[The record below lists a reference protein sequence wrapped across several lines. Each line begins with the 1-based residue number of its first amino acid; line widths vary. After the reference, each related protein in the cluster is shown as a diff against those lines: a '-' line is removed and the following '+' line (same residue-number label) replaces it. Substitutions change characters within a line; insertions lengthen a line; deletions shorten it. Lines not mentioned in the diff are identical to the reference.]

1 MLQIKMYRLI
11 SVSGFDMS
19 VRLFFLFSGLV
30 FASILN
36 AQEYK
41 TSMGLRAGLPVG
53 ITARHFLNKEYA
65 VEGILA
71 SRWGGFVM
79 MGCLEREYCN
89 RDYPGFGWFWGGGI
103 HLGIWN
109 EGYNPRLRHGYSG
122 AAAGIDGIAGIE
134 YTFDELPL
142 EISVDVV
149 PSVNLAGSAG
159 WGGINGALSI
169 RYVF

>member
-1 MLQIKMYRLI
+1 MMMCRLKC
-11 SVSGFDMS
+11 VSGVDMTGKLYI
-19 VRLFFLFSGLV
+19 LFFGIA
-30 FASILN
+30 FAATLN

-53 ITARHFLNKEYA
+53 ITAKHFLDKDFA
-65 VEGILA
+65 VEGVLA
-71 SRWGGFVM
+71 TRWGGFVL
-79 MGCLEREYCN
+79 MGCLERAYSN
-89 RDYPGFGWFWGGGI
+89 HDYPGFGWFWGGGI

-109 EGYNPRLRHGYSG
+109 EGYNPRLRHDYKGPVL
-122 AAAGIDGIAGIE
+122 GIDGIAGIE

-142 EISVDVV
+142 DICVDIV

-159 WGGINGALSI
+159 WGGINAALSI